1 MKIYLDD
8 IRTPIDSSFV
18 VVRNY
23 DEFVKLVEQVGLDG
37 IDLISLD
44 HDLGRTAEREYVE
57 HGSKEYN
64 INYDNIEEKTGYD
77 AAKWLVDK
85 FYEVNPDRIDMHRS
99 IKKTSPIV
107 FPDVVV
113 HSANPIGSANIIGYI
128 NNFYRNESKPQD
140 CVRVRIPHT
149 VDDNIFPV
157 IANDIATTFGNL
169 PYDRGD
175 LADIGNEIGII
186 VGKYVN
192 TEMGFDLQSFIAG
205 VHHGFDLAKY
215 HERETIN

>member
-8 IRTPIDSSFV
+8 IRTPLDKSFI

-23 DEFVKLVEQVGLDG
+23 NEFVDLVERIGLDQ
-37 IDLISLD
+37 ISLISLD

-57 HGSKEYN
+57 FGSKHYS

-85 FYEVNPDRIDMHRS
+85 YYELNPDRIDMHRS
-99 IKKTSPIV
+99 IKKTSELI
-107 FPDVVV
+107 FPDVLV

-140 CVRVRIPHT
+140 CVRIRIPHT

-157 IANDIATTFGNL
+157 ITSDIANTFNNL

-175 LADIGNEIGII
+175 LSDIGNEIGII
-186 VGKYVN
+186 IGKYISKD
-192 TEMGFDLQSFIAG
+192 MGFDVDSFISG
-205 VHHGFDLAKY
+205 VHHGIDLVNKV
-215 HERETIN
+215 

>member
-8 IRTPIDSSFV
+8 IRTPVDSSFV

-23 DEFVKLVEQVGLDG
+23 DEFVKLVDQVGLDG

-44 HDLGRTAEREYVE
+44 HDLGQTAEREYVE
-57 HGSKEYN
+57 YGSKQYS

-77 AAKWLVDK
+77 ASKWLVNK
-85 FYEVNPDRIDMHRS
+85 FYELYPERIDMHRS

-157 IANDIATTFGNL
+157 ITNDIVTAFGKL

-186 VGKYVN
+186 IGKYVN
-192 TEMGFDLQSFIAG
+192 TDMGFDLQSFIAG
-205 VHHGFDLAKY
+205 VHHGFDLAK
-215 HERETIN
+215 HHNGETVN

>member
-23 DEFVKLVEQVGLDG
+23 NEFVELVDRVGLDK
-37 IDLISLD
+37 IQLISLD
-44 HDLGRTAEREYVE
+44 HDLGQTAEREYIE

-64 INYDNIEEKTGYD
+64 INYDNITEKTGYD
-77 AAKWLVDK
+77 AAKWLVNK

-99 IKKTSPIV
+99 VKKITPIV

-140 CVRVRIPHT
+140 CVRVRYAHT
-149 VDDNIFPV
+149 VDDNVFPEILKE
-157 IANDIATTFGNL
+157 IAITFDTL

-175 LADIGNEIGII
+175 LSDIGNEIGIVI
-186 VGKYVN
+186 GKYINSDV
-192 TEMGFDLQSFIAG
+192 GFDIDSFISG
-205 VHHGFDLAKY
+205 VHHGIDLAKHY
-215 HERETIN
+215 EKLD